1 MVGHIVYNLT
11 DETNVK
17 ITAVDSATVL
27 SIDEDI
33 MPTAKKYIIKSD
45 VIEIDKV
52 DFDGYSIPRLGYSPE
67 KRDLT

>member
-1 MVGHIVYNLT
+1 ML
-11 DETNVK
+11 
-17 ITAVDSATVL
+17 VL
-27 SIDEDI
+27 SIDADI

-52 DFDGYSIPRLGYSPE
+52 DFDGYSIPRLGYIPE